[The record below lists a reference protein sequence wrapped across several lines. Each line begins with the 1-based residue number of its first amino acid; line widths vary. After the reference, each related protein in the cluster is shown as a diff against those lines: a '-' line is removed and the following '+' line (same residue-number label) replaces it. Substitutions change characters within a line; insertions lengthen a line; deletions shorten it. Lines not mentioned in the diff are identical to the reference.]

1 MEAPASL
8 SAAFGQMAVELQ
20 GGGEEEHIARLRE
33 KLSQPGP
40 GAAQKARQD
49 AVNELLSMK
58 NHAAHAVLVEALR
71 RREGPAGLREFVLA
85 RLAER
90 LANSL
95 DPVFGAKN
103 PDVEARAKLL
113 AVYLPVLARL
123 ALGDAAIAG
132 EGAPAATLQRG
143 ARECLLAM
151 PGLVRL
157 RAFSRVLRGDG
168 ADGKEVLVR
177 AAGTCRD
184 LGLVPLLG
192 EYLEHP
198 ALGDHART
206 ALQRLTLHPGGFS
219 SKAELQAWLEKHRD
233 ESYQDL
239 LEAAAW
245 RAQERE
251 ARLRADR
258 DESVRRLMLELIE
271 SWVDREPV
279 RWKKI
284 QSIVTADD
292 PPGILEASLER
303 LRDLLVRR
311 ESPGGE
317 GAERLAFWK
326 QLNERLARAR
336 GRTRALLLEVSA
348 YLVAPGDA
356 EERQAVHEA
365 LLAAL
370 EDRDPDVRLA
380 AVRGLARFPGSASM
394 TAVLRAAQAARA
406 KRERTFLAAAMET
419 LQAKDWTAPG
429 PEDPVLAIWTRVLR
443 DVLTDAELDRSLRQ
457 SVLRVLDRRDAAGK
471 RVGEA
476 LDLLL
481 AFVGDP
487 SQTAVLRD
495 AALEQL
501 ANYTDADVSRAD
513 RYVDQLAARL
523 ADPDKSVRMR
533 AATLIAR
540 IPATPI
546 KERVEPWTIE
556 VLHAA
561 AERLLAEPEEAVVKT
576 LVESLK
582 QIAATGSKPETV
594 MARFF
599 GVVEKLAEMPAEK
612 RAAWRQHLVVDGLT
626 ILASTKGVAPIAWVR
641 AGEVLLSL
649 GERDAVRRILTRQD
663 PTSVEVDPR
672 DPKTLEVARRA
683 LRLTLATALRKPVDR
698 RWHELED
705 EARQVAAAFEAL
717 ERLGGLP
724 EDPTTALLRLEVLAA
739 LGRHERV
746 VALASTLAR
755 RAPAAKEEIGRAAL
769 LAAGAELARDRLDQA
784 RAWLGRVVVNGNLAA
799 VLDLQE
805 RLAAR
810 YLARGQAAVAAE
822 ILREVVE
829 RTAAGSPVHLR
840 RVLLLARSRLQAE
853 PEARAAV
860 LELLEAHAAA
870 FRSEATPAELRE
882 EFAALLAAAR
892 NGSKG

>member
-1 MEAPASL
+1 M
-8 SAAFGQMAVELQ
+8 AAELQ
-20 GGGEEEHIARLRE
+20 GGGDEERIARLRE
-33 KLSQPGP
+33 KLGQPGP

-58 NHAAHAVLVEALR
+58 HAAAHAVLVEALR
-71 RREGPAGLREFVLA
+71 RKDGPSGLREFVMA

-103 PDVEARAKLL
+103 PDVEGRAKLL
-113 AVYLPVLARL
+113 AGYLPVLARL
-123 ALGDAAIAG
+123 AVGEAAIAG
-132 EGAPAATLQRG
+132 EGEAAAELRRG

-151 PGLVRL
+151 AGLVRL
-157 RAFSRVLRGDG
+157 RAFSQVLRADG
-168 ADGKEVLVR
+168 AEGKEALVR
-177 AAGTCRD
+177 AAGMCRD

-198 ALGDHART
+198 TLGDDARA
-206 ALQRLTLHPGGFS
+206 ALQRLTLHPNGFA
-219 SKAELQAWLEKHRD
+219 SKEELREWLESHRS
-233 ESYQDL
+233 ETYQDL

-245 RAQERE
+245 RAQERQAE
-251 ARLRADR
+251 LRAERDR
-258 DESVRRLMLELIE
+258 SVRRYVLELIE

-279 RWKKI
+279 RWKEI
-284 QSIVTADD
+284 QRLVTAGD
-292 PPGILEASLER
+292 PPGILEASLDR
-303 LRDLLVRR
+303 LRELLARR

-317 GAERLAFWK
+317 SAERLAFWNE
-326 QLNERLARAR
+326 LNGRLAKAR

-356 EERQAVHEA
+356 EARKAVHQA
-365 LLAAL
+365 LLGAL
-370 EDRDPDVRLA
+370 EDQDPAVRLA
-380 AVRGLARFPGSASM
+380 AVRGLARFPGPASM

-406 KRERTFLAAAMET
+406 KRDRALLAAALET
-419 LQAKDWTAPG
+419 LQAKGWSAPG
-429 PEDPVLAIWTRVLR
+429 PEGPALAIWAQVLR
-443 DVLTDAELDRSLRQ
+443 DVLTDGELDRSLRQ
-457 SVLRVLDRRDAAGK
+457 NVLRVLDRRDAAGK
-471 RVGEA
+471 RVGQA

-487 SQTAVLRD
+487 SQDAVLRD

-501 ANYTDADVSRAD
+501 ANYTDADVARAD
-513 RYVDQLAARL
+513 RYVEQLAARL
-523 ADPDKSVRMR
+523 SDPDKSVRMR

-546 KERVEPWTIE
+546 KERVEAWT
-556 VLHAA
+556 VALLHAA
-561 AERLLAEPEEAVVKT
+561 AERLLLEPEEAVVKA

-582 QIAATGSKPETV
+582 QIAATGSRPETV

-599 GVVEKLAEMPAEK
+599 GVVEKLAEIPAGK
-612 RAAWRQHLVVDGLT
+612 RAAWRQRLVVDGLT

-663 PTSVEVDPR
+663 PGAVEVDPK
-672 DPKTLEVARRA
+672 DPKTVEVAKRA
-683 LRLTLATALRKPVDR
+683 QRLVLSTALRKPADR
-698 RWHELED
+698 SWTELAD
-705 EARQVAAAFEAL
+705 EARQVVAAADGL
-717 ERLGGLP
+717 ERLEALP
-724 EDPTTALLRLEVLAA
+724 EDPATAVLRLEALAA
-739 LGRHERV
+739 LGRHDRV
-746 VALASTLAR
+746 VALAAALAE
-755 RAPAAKEEIGRAAL
+755 RAPAAKEEIGRASL
-769 LAAGAELARDRLDQA
+769 LAAASELARDRLDEA
-784 RAWLGRVVVNGNLAA
+784 RTWLGRVVVNGNLAA

-810 YLARGQAAVAAE
+810 YLAKGQPAVAAE
-822 ILREVVE
+822 ILGQVVE

-840 RVLLLARSRLQAE
+840 RVLLLAKSRLQAE
-853 PEARAAV
+853 PDAREAVRK
-860 LELLEAHAAA
+860 LLESHAGA
-870 FRSEATPAELRE
+870 FRSDATPAQLRK